1 MTDNTQINFPPEFFT
16 RLDDTDDSDFYQL
29 PRFVTHIDDKTIGA
43 LTAYYRETIFAGA
56 DVLDLMSSWIS
67 HLPDDLDL
75 GRVSG
80 LGLNTAELE
89 ANPRLSDFVVHNLN
103 AQPKLPYDDATYD
116 FVLIAVS
123 IQYLI
128 RPLEVF
134 KEIARV
140 LRRPGQVIV
149 ATSHR
154 CFPTKAIR
162 AFQQLNFEQRLQ
174 FIGEYMRR
182 TPHFSSPV
190 VLDRSP
196 VGADPLWLVNGQTI

>member
-1 MTDNTQINFPPEFFT
+1 MTDNAQINFPPEFFA

-67 HLPDDLDL
+67 HLPEDLEL
-75 GRVSG
+75 GTVSG
-80 LGLNTAELE
+80 LGMNQAELE
-89 ANPRLSDFVVHNLN
+89 ANPRLTNHVVHDLN
-103 AQPKLPYDDATYD
+103 AEPVLPYANLSYD

-128 RPLEVF
+128 RPIEVF
-134 KEIARV
+134 AEIARV
-140 LRRPGQVIV
+140 LRPQGQVIV
-149 ATSHR
+149 STSHR

-162 AFQQLNFEQRLQ
+162 AFQQADLEGRLQ
-174 FIGEYMRR
+174 LIAEYMRR
-182 TPHFSSPV
+182 AQAFADPV
-190 VLDRSP
+190 VD
-196 VGADPLWLVNGQTI
+196 D

>member
-1 MTDNTQINFPPEFFT
+1 MTDNTQINFPPEFFA

-134 KEIARV
+134 KKSHEYSGVRV
-140 LRRPGQVIV
+140 KSLLRRRIAV
-149 ATSHR
+149 
-154 CFPTKAIR
+154 FPQKPFVR
-162 AFQQLNFEQRLQ
+162 FN
-174 FIGEYMRR
+174 
-182 TPHFSSPV
+182 S
-190 VLDRSP
+190 
-196 VGADPLWLVNGQTI
+196 